1 MLDVYNAMKT
11 LALTTGG
18 SLKPTDEHGNDEGLG
33 QRIDDLPVR
42 AAANRVLFENVHEHL
57 MA

>member
-1 MLDVYNAMKT
+1 MKT

-33 QRIDDLPVR
+33 QCIDDLPVR